1 MSASHTLA
9 SRLRKRNFKILSDH
23 NDSDC
28 DIEEGNETTPQ
39 SNKSSTIEKKP
50 RVVKRRQLTT
60 KNGAGVE
67 LIDSNMPDTDLV
79 TDVASEVE
87 SVNSETHTSRTPNR
101 SKIHNCTWPDC
112 GKVYDIKTKLTEH
125 MRSHTGERPYTCPV
139 EGCDKSYMKNAQL
152 QVHILTHDESYK
164 TAFRCPFDGCGAAFP
179 HKHRLKNHLKV
190 HEQPHE
196 FVCDWEGCGAAFVKP
211 FQLRNHMCT
220 HTNKKP
226 HQCTHPGCEKSFD
239 TRPKLNVHMA
249 GVHSTELRYFCGH
262 EGCDATFAKYPEL
275 QYHTKHDHE
284 KKCSIC
290 GKVYESRSMLTYHIR
305 TVHEQQE
312 LFSCHWDGCGKE
324 FKMKSSLRYHIMHTH
339 RNTKPFKCEH
349 DGCAAAFLTL
359 SSLRRH
365 IKSKHD
371 PKEDQEISPPAP
383 APAPEIS
390 VLTGYSENG
399 TNKQRSFNCPFGGC
413 GMTFWREYDLKRHI
427 ESKSH
432 ECELSQEL
440 QKVDA

>member
-1 MSASHTLA
+1 
-9 SRLRKRNFKILSDH
+9 
-23 NDSDC
+23 
-28 DIEEGNETTPQ
+28 
-39 SNKSSTIEKKP
+39 
-50 RVVKRRQLTT
+50 
-60 KNGAGVE
+60 
-67 LIDSNMPDTDLV
+67 MPDTDLV
-79 TDVASEVE
+79 TDIASEVE

-226 HQCTHPGCEKSFD
+226 HRCTHPGCEKSFD

-349 DGCAAAFLTL
+349 DGCVAAFLTL

-371 PKEDQEISPPAP
+371 PKEDQETSPPAP